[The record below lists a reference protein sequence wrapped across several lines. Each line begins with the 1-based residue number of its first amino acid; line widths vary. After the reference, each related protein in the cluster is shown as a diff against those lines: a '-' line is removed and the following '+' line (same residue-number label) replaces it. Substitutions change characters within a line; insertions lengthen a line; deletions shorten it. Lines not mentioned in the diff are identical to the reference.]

1 MTVDEILNNIDDEM
15 HEVHMVGGHH
25 PTWKF
30 EYYIEIVKSIRE
42 KHPDL
47 HIKGFTAAEI
57 DYFHRR
63 WKIDPEESLS
73 RLKEAFLKSLSSI
86 FKLLIFFVR
95 GAPP

>member
-1 MTVDEILNNIDDEM
+1 M

-25 PTWKF
+25 PTWEF
-30 EYYIEIVKSIRE
+30 DYYIEIVKSIRE

-73 RLKEAFLKSLSSI
+73 RLK
-86 FKLLIFFVR
+86 
-95 GAPP
+95 